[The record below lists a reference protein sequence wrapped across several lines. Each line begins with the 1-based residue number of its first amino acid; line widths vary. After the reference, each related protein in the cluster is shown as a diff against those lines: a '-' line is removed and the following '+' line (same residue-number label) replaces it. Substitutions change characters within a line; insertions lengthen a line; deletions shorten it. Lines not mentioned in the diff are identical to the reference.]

1 VACPRLL
8 VVVGMTGHPDKH
20 PLTPGQIG
28 LFGGPGHEPDLPT
41 KPAPGAVSRIE
52 SNNVE
57 LMHTIAGNADRAGYL
72 LAGPAER
79 VYARDPDRNG
89 CGVRVPRWEEDAV
102 HQLLRRR
109 WLYRGST
116 YPFSCGAADLTGTSV
131 HTTRDTRTR
140 VARWEQINRAPRPP
154 SQAQPRRNGGDV
166 VDLEQHRRTR

>member
-1 VACPRLL
+1 VAGPRAL
-8 VVVGMTGHPDKH
+8 VVVDMNAHDRGHG
-20 PLTPGQIG
+20 LTPGQIG
-28 LFGGPGHEPDLPT
+28 LFGGPGHEPDL
-41 KPAPGAVSRIE
+41 

-72 LAGPAER
+72 LAGPSER

-109 WLYRGST
+109 WLYRGSS
-116 YPFSCGAADLTGTSV
+116 YPFSCGAAALTGTTV
-131 HTTRDTRTR
+131 HTTRDTRAR

-154 SQAQPRRNGGDV
+154 SPPEPARGGRDDLDSRR
-166 VDLEQHRRTR
+166 RSR

>member
-1 VACPRLL
+1 VAGPRPL
-8 VVVGMTGHPDKH
+8 VVVGMTAHPDRH

-41 KPAPGAVSRIE
+41 TKAPVSRIE

-72 LAGPAER
+72 LTGPAER

-116 YPFSCGAADLTGTSV
+116 YPFSCGAADLTGTTV
-131 HTTRDTRTR
+131 HTTRDTRAR
-140 VARWEQINRAPRPP
+140 VARWEQINRAPRP
-154 SQAQPRRNGGDV
+154 QAPPDSPRRRGDV
-166 VDLEQHRRTR
+166 VDLDTRRRTR